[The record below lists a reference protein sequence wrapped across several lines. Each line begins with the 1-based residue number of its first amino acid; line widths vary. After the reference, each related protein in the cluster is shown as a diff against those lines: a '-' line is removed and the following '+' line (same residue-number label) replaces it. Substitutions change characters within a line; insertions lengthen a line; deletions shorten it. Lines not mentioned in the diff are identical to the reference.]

1 MDQLCFKKYWSIWY
15 FQIEAEYTNIGKSD
29 LARFSQPSTTFNHFP
44 ILPLFPHIFELCNNS
59 TLFQAVE
66 DIASFVK
73 AMNAKYSLK
82 RIGAGP
88 VMTSI
93 HSFLV
98 ELRQTSA
105 WTLKKRTDLESM
117 VTWTWILKAW
127 LEQTQVG
134 MDQYLLIPF
143 LVGYSHPF

>member
-1 MDQLCFKKYWSIWY
+1 LANQIWH
-15 FQIEAEYTNIGKSD
+15 D
-29 LARFSQPSTTFNHFP
+29 LATFNHFP

-105 WTLKKRTDLESM
+105 WTLKKRADLESM
-117 VTWTWILKAW
+117 VT
-127 LEQTQVG
+127 
-134 MDQYLLIPF
+134 
-143 LVGYSHPF
+143 